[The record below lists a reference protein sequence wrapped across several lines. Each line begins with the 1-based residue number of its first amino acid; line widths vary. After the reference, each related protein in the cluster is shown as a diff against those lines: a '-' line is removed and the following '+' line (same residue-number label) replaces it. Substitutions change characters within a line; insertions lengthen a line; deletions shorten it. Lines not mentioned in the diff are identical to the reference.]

1 MLTVL
6 AFMAV
11 AIRAVVPAGYM
22 LGADD
27 GRFVSVMLCGSTGWV
42 EALVDRDTGAIIDP
56 DERPAPKQTHD
67 NAPCVFA
74 MAAPLVA
81 PESAA
86 TIATSHV
93 ATIDAQQHAL
103 RDARPGLGLAAPPP
117 WSTGPPSIA

>member
-6 AFMAV
+6 AFLAV
-11 AIRAVVPAGYM
+11 AVRAIVPAGYM
-22 LGADD
+22 LGSDD

-42 EALVDRDTGAIIDP
+42 EALVDRDTGAILDP
-56 DERPAPKQTHD
+56 EEQPAPKQTHD

-74 MAAPLVA
+74 MAAPLAA
-81 PESAA
+81 PESAP
-86 TIATSHV
+86 HV
-93 ATIDAQQHAL
+93 ATAHHTQIVAEAFL